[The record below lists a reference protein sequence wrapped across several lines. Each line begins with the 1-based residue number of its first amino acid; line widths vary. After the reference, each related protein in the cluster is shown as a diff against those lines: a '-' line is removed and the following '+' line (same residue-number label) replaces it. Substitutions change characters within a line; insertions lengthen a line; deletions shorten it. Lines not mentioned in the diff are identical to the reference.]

1 VLGPT
6 AQAKGGSIKTK
17 AKQKT
22 RRMAASLL
30 IFNFTM
36 EEKAGK

>member
-6 AQAKGGSIKTK
+6 AQAKAGSIKTK
-17 AKQKT
+17 AKEKT
-22 RRMAASLL
+22 RRMTVPLL

-36 EEKAGK
+36 EEKAGR